1 MGLPLRVYFVKIYQH
16 TITGNPLA
24 QRAQRAHTQSC
35 RGISFVDMMHGY
47 SDRVL

>member
-24 QRAQRAHTQSC
+24 QRAHTQSC